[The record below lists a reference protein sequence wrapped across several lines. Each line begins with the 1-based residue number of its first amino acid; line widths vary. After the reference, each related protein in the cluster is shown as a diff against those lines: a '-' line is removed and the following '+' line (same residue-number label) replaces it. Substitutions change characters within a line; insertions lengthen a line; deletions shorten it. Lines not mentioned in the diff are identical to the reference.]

1 MAVDLLTET
10 YDLLIQAGV
19 SPEIVQRIVTTVR
32 VRWGGQQIYLPAI
45 DRLRR
50 DQVIQE
56 GIQQG
61 RPVQEIARVA
71 CCSPATIRRK
81 RSHWL

>member
-10 YDLLIQAGV
+10 HDLLIQAGV
-19 SPEIVQRIVTTVR
+19 PPEIVQRIVTTVR

-50 DQVIQE
+50 DQLIQA
-56 GIQQG
+56 GIQTGQ
-61 RPVQEIARVA
+61 PIDEIARVA
-71 CCSPATIRRK
+71 SCSPATIRRK
-81 RSHWL
+81 RSNWL